1 MKQRKRTKIVC
12 TIGPSSN
19 DLVILKKMIQ
29 AGMNVAR
36 LNFSH
41 GEHKNHA
48 ELIQLIRRASE
59 ETNEP
64 IAILQDLQGPKV
76 RVGELPNDGIALE
89 TGKLVVFSTEKNVS
103 LPKIGL
109 TYDAL
114 HNDVQPGDRLLLDD
128 GLLEVKIVS
137 VAGLD
142 IQCEV
147 MTGGTLFSHKG
158 LNLPTATL
166 GIPAITEKDKKDM
179 RFGILQGVDL
189 VALSFVRNAQ
199 EIRDLRCLIESF
211 EEESVEKSKYHSSIQ
226 IIAKI
231 EKHEAVKNIDE
242 IIEAADGIMIARG
255 DLGIEMPAEE
265 VPLIQKVVID
275 KCRKKAKPVIVATQ
289 MLDSMIRNPR
299 PTRAEVSDVAN
310 AVIDHTDA
318 VMLSGESATGKFP
331 VETVETM
338 SRIIHE
344 TEESRFDDVTTA
356 GQFNHEDAGL
366 AISELAN
373 FLARDIKA
381 KLILVASISDRAGQI
396 VSCYRPERPIFV
408 PTLDDRGLRQSNLS
422 WGVQPFMLPKCS
434 TTEELI
440 DHSIG
445 FFKKTKWV
453 KSGDKIIVVAGESA
467 DISSKVNSIE
477 IREV

>member
-1 MKQRKRTKIVC
+1 M
-12 TIGPSSN
+12 
-19 DLVILKKMIQ
+19 
-29 AGMNVAR
+29 AR

-41 GEHKNHA
+41 GKHENHA
-48 ELIQLIRRASE
+48 EMIQAIRRVSE

-64 IAILQDLQGPKV
+64 IAILQDLQGPKI
-76 RVGELPNDGIALE
+76 RVGELPA
-89 TGKLVVFSTEKNVS
+89 TGVVLKTGESVVFSTKKNAV

-109 TYDAL
+109 TYGAL

-128 GLLEVKIVS
+128 GLLEVKVVS
-137 VAGLD
+137 VVGLD

-147 MTGGTLFSHKG
+147 VTGGILFSHKG

-166 GIPAITEKDKKDM
+166 SIPAITEKDKEDL
-179 RFGILQGVDL
+179 RFGVLHGVDW

-199 EIRDLRCLIESF
+199 EIRDLRGLIESF
-211 EEESVEKSKYHSSIQ
+211 EKEFIEKSKYHSPIQ

-344 TEESRFDDVTTA
+344 TEKSHFDDVTTSD
-356 GQFNHEDAGL
+356 QFRYEDSGSAL
-366 AISELAN
+366 SDIAN
-373 FLARDIKA
+373 FLTHDNKA
-381 KLILVASISDRAGQI
+381 KLILIASIFSGAGRI
-396 VSCYRPERPIFV
+396 VSCYRPERPIFA
-408 PTLDDRGLRQSNLS
+408 PAPDDRVLRQLNLS
-422 WGVQPFMLPKCS
+422 WGIQPFMLPKCS
-434 TTEELI
+434 STEELI
-440 DHSIG
+440 DQSVS
-445 FFKKTKWV
+445 FLKKTKWI
-453 KSGDKIIVVAGESA
+453 KSGDKIIVIASEPT
-467 DISSKVNSIE
+467 DISGKINSVE